1 MKSCAKIVS
10 PIKSKWNAILSLANL
25 QRSLQYNT
33 NTNGTQTSGMR
44 KVMNTIYNSRE
55 YHDDEII
62 LIQMFWSPNIQ
73 HK

>member
-25 QRSLQYNT
+25 QRGLQYNT